1 METAENE
8 AQTAAVEV
16 KEKKEERDGKELH
29 YLQRFSLNQRL
40 QHIIVLLSFTALTVT
55 GITQKFY
62 TAGWAEWLILNMGGI
77 EATRLLHRAFA
88 LIFVLAAGY
97 HLLYLGHIIFV
108 RHSRLS
114 MLPNLKD
121 VRDIVVTMRYSFGF
135 TEERPQFGRFDYR
148 QKFEYWGMMFGS
160 IIMIVSGFVLTFP
173 VTFTAIIPGQFVA
186 AAKVFHGNE
195 AMLAAL
201 TIVIWHLYDVIFKP
215 GVFPADLSIFTG
227 RISRERMQEEHLLEY
242 NERLAAPP
250 AAAAV
255 QPAEAGTAPQ
265 ASSPL

>member
-1 METAENE
+1 METARSE
-8 AQTAAVEV
+8 AQVAAVEKV
-16 KEKKEERDGKELH
+16 EEQKDSRELH
-29 YLQRFSLNQRL
+29 YLVRFGLNQRV
-40 QHIIVLLSFTALTVT
+40 QHIVVMLSFSALTLT

-77 EATRLLHRAFA
+77 ETTRLLHRAFA
-88 LIFVLAAGY
+88 LVFVLAAGY

-108 RHSRLS
+108 RRTRLS

-121 VRDIVVTMRYSFGF
+121 VRDIAVTLRYSFGF
-135 TEERPQFGRFDYR
+135 TEEHPQFGRFDYR

-160 IIMIVSGFVLTFP
+160 IIMIVSGFVLAYP
-173 VTFTAIIPGQFVA
+173 VAFTAIVPGQFVA

-227 RISRERMQEEHLLEY
+227 RISLERMQEEHLLEY
-242 NERLAAPP
+242 NERMEPAP
-250 AAAAV
+250 AAAV
-255 QPAEAGTAPQ
+255 PPADAGTAPQ